1 MAVGTFKAFSALV
14 ALSSNGDHTYSCDK
28 NQMESRRDSAPQ
40 SALHVAATQSVLAES
55 EVRIVLRLGP
65 GFAGQELHPRCG

>member
-1 MAVGTFKAFSALV
+1 
-14 ALSSNGDHTYSCDK
+14 
-28 NQMESRRDSAPQ
+28 MESRRDSAPQ
-40 SALHVAATQSVLAES
+40 SARHVAATQSVLAES